1 MDARGRGDKRPSH
14 APDELSRKDAGRYH
28 EQLRRR
34 RRRSLALRA
43 VLGALALCLVGCG
56 VAFATWLA
64 GLENRMNNT
73 QVVTVELKQALVERS
88 APSDP
93 YYVLL
98 MGTDGRPGETS
109 YRADTIILTR
119 IDPKTKQVTLLS
131 IPRDSKVVWKG
142 STVKINAVHAY
153 DGAAGMVEM
162 VSELCGVPIS
172 HYAEVNFDGLAGI
185 TDALGGVTVYVDR
198 DMSDPYHFDDVT
210 ELSEGEHT
218 LNGAEALFYTRCRYF
233 PDGDYTRMNHQRTFV
248 KAMISQI
255 MSTYDPVK
263 LASLVD
269 ACADMVITD
278 LSMGDIVGLAAE
290 MVGMDGETGIYMAYA
305 PSVPQDID
313 GVSYVILYEDQLEE
327 MMGLIDSGQD
337 PAPLNEGGYG
347 SPAVSQ
353 QEQEDVPEGQ
363 ND

>member
-1 MDARGRGDKRPSH
+1 MNARGGGGKRPSH
-14 APDELSRKDAGRYH
+14 APDELSRRDAGRYH

-34 RRRSLALRA
+34 RRKSLAVRSVIG
-43 VLGALALCLVGCG
+43 VLALALVGCG
-56 VAFATWLA
+56 VALATWLA
-64 GLENRMNNT
+64 RLDSRMNNS
-73 QVVTVELKQALVERS
+73 QVVTAELKQALVERS

-109 YRADTIILTR
+109 YRADSIILTR
-119 IDPKTKQVTLLS
+119 VDPKQKQVTLMS
-131 IPRDSKVVWKG
+131 IPRDSKVEWKG

-185 TDALGGVTVYVDR
+185 TDALGGVTVYVDQ
-198 DMSDPYHFDDVT
+198 DMSDPYHFDEVT

-248 KAMISQI
+248 KAMIGQI
-255 MSTYDPVK
+255 MSTYDPVR

-269 ACADMVITD
+269 ACADMLITD
-278 LSMGDIVGLAAE
+278 LSVGDIVGLATE
-290 MVGMDGETGIYMAYA
+290 MVGIDGETGIRMAYA
-305 PSVPQDID
+305 PSAPQDID
-313 GVSYVILYEDQLEE
+313 GVSYVILHEGKLAE

-337 PAPLNEGGYG
+337 PAPLNEGSYG
-347 SPAVSQ
+347 SSAVAQ
-353 QEQEDVPEGQ
+353 QDQEDVQEGQ
-363 ND
+363 HD